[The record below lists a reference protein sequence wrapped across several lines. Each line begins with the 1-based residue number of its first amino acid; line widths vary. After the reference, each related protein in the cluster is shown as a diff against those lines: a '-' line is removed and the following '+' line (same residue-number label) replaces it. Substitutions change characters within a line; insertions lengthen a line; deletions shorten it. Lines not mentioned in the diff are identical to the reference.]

1 MPESSGGQR
10 NQNRIMNKIT
20 TATSA
25 AAQERFRP
33 LKWDERVRR
42 GDFVQDEQQ
51 GFEPWVGPPGFRA
64 DTFVKQI
71 YRRLGRR
78 PASVGKATA

>member
-1 MPESSGGQR
+1 
-10 NQNRIMNKIT
+10 MNKTNIATST
-20 TATSA
+20 TAE
-25 AAQERFRP
+25 ERFRP

-42 GDFVQDEQQ
+42 GDFVTDGRQ
-51 GFEPWVGPPGFRA
+51 GFQPWEGPPGFRA

-78 PASVGKATA
+78 PAGAGKAAA